1 MAKIYLLLYNKE
13 THYQFFKY
21 FDTIKEKDNYKR
33 KIKYSDKIFLIEDSE
48 DLNYIGGDVKYE

>member
-21 FDTIKEKDNYKR
+21 FDTIKDKDNFKR
-33 KIKYSDKIFLIEDSE
+33 KIKYSDKMLLIEDSE
-48 DLNYIGGDVKYE
+48 DLNYIGSEVKYE

>member
-33 KIKYSDKIFLIEDSE
+33 KVKYSDKLFIIEDSE
-48 DLNYIGGDVKYE
+48 DLNYIGADIKYE

>member
-21 FDTIKEKDNYKR
+21 FDSTKEKDKYKTR
-33 KIKYSDKIFLIEDSE
+33 VKHSDKLLLIEDSE
-48 DLNYIGGDVKYE
+48 DLNYIGSEVKYE